1 MKVTDCPMDAN
12 VCLFL
17 FIETIK
23 RNMGGDLDSFYELI
37 ELFKKVDDHETM
49 TRLFREIFTEKE
61 LSDLVLR
68 WELMKGLHRGETQRS
83 IAARHGISLCKIT
96 RGSRL
101 LKNPNSVI
109 NRLLCETFGEKVP

>member
-1 MKVTDCPMDAN
+1 M
-12 VCLFL
+12 
-17 FIETIK
+17 
-23 RNMGGDLDSFYELI
+23 DSFNELI

-61 LSDLVLR
+61 ISDIVLR
-68 WELMKGLHRGETQRS
+68 WELMKGLYRGETQRS

-101 LKNPNSVI
+101 LKDPNSVI
-109 NRLLCETFGEKVP
+109 NRLLCETFGEKAP

>member
-1 MKVTDCPMDAN
+1 MQVTGRPMGAKVR
-12 VCLFL
+12 LFL

-23 RNMGGDLDSFYELI
+23 RNYGGNVDSFNELI

-101 LKNPNSVI
+101 LKDPNSVI
-109 NRLLCETFGEKVP
+109 NRLLCETFGERV

>member
-1 MKVTDCPMDAN
+1 MDT
-12 VCLFL
+12 F
-17 FIETIK
+17 
-23 RNMGGDLDSFYELI
+23 DELI
-37 ELFKKVDDHETM
+37 ELFKKVNDHETM
-49 TRLFREIFTEKE
+49 ACLFREIFTEKE

-101 LKNPNSVI
+101 LKDPNSVI
-109 NRLLCETFGEKVP
+109 NRLLCETFGANSKL